1 MACLETRP
9 IPPKAWL
16 EQLEKNFVVEVRK
29 NAFFEARFGDP
40 NKFEFFGGLMGHPNK
55 IWQFSRMPALVRT
68 YWGKIWKIRPNIL
81 PEILEIFIW
90 PRHL

>member
-1 MACLETRP
+1 MSVTDLLKAELPVQSSALIMHTAAGAFSKEEPNEDMACLETHL

-40 NKFEFFGGLMGHPNK
+40 NKFGFFGGLMGHPNK
-55 IWQFSRMPALVRT
+55 I
-68 YWGKIWKIRPNIL
+68 
-81 PEILEIFIW
+81 
-90 PRHL
+90 